1 MIKNSGADFIID
13 RLEKAG
19 FQAFYV
25 GGCVRN
31 YLLGITVNDYDIT
44 TNARPNYVC
53 EIFKDCSYFTSGIK
67 HGTVSVVVEGNVYEI
82 TTFRTKEKYTDYRH
96 PTSLVFCDDIH
107 EDLSRRD
114 FTINAIAYNK
124 NTGIID
130 DFNGIYDL
138 QNSILR
144 SVNEPKVRFKEDALR
159 ILRGMRFCS
168 TYNLSPEQNTKNEMI
183 NCSKYLT
190 KIASERILSE
200 LEVIILGDNVYSVLS
215 DFKEVLFTVIPQ
227 LNKCESKNFD
237 LLPYFKAISNCSKSF
252 IARFS
257 IMLLPCKDDAL
268 GVLNAL
274 KFDGKT
280 KRVIL
285 QILSTLSIDC
295 NYDKIEIKKLI
306 RNFKINTVDFIEVY
320 AAKQIILGNSVDKI
334 ELLKLYD
341 EIILNNEC
349 CMLSQLKVNG
359 NDLIELGFYGVEIK
373 DKLEKVLNLII
384 EEKLLN
390 EKSVIIEYLKNY
402 G

>member
-1 MIKNSGADFIID
+1 
-13 RLEKAG
+13 
-19 FQAFYV
+19 
-25 GGCVRN
+25 
-31 YLLGITVNDYDIT
+31 
-44 TNARPNYVC
+44 
-53 EIFKDCSYFTSGIK
+53 
-67 HGTVSVVVEGNVYEI
+67 
-82 TTFRTKEKYTDYRH
+82 
-96 PTSLVFCDDIH
+96 
-107 EDLSRRD
+107 
-114 FTINAIAYNK
+114 
-124 NTGIID
+124 
-130 DFNGIYDL
+130 
-138 QNSILR
+138 
-144 SVNEPKVRFKEDALR
+144 
-159 ILRGMRFCS
+159 
-168 TYNLSPEQNTKNEMI
+168 
-183 NCSKYLT
+183 
-190 KIASERILSE
+190 
-200 LEVIILGDNVYSVLS
+200 
-215 DFKEVLFTVIPQ
+215 
-227 LNKCESKNFD
+227 
-237 LLPYFKAISNCSKSF
+237 
-252 IARFS
+252 
-257 IMLLPCKDDAL
+257 MLLPCKDNAL
-268 GVLNAL
+268 SVLNAL

-320 AAKQIILGNSVDKI
+320 TAKQIILGNSVDKI